1 MPSFAKAIQKVI
13 DKVAEI
19 PGVGTSVT
27 VRRVTPG
34 SYDASTGV
42 ISETTADTTV
52 KAVLQDINDREVND
66 LVQAADLKCTVAA
79 DALAYTPTTKD
90 RVVIDSKVHQIVRIR
105 TYRSGASIFSFEL
118 YLRT

>member
-1 MPSFAKAIQKVI
+1 MPSFAAAIQKVI

-19 PGVGTSVT
+19 PGVGSSVT

-34 SYDASTGV
+34 SYNTSTGV
-42 ISETTADTTV
+42 ISETTADTVV
-52 KAVLQDINDREVND
+52 KGVLQDVNDREVND

-79 DALAYTPTTKD
+79 DSLAYTPSTKD
-90 RVVIDSKVHQIVRIR
+90 RVVIDTKVHQIVRIK
-105 TYRSGASIFSFEL
+105 TFRSGASVLSYEL

>member
-1 MPSFAKAIQKVI
+1 MPSFAAALQKVI

-19 PGVGTSVT
+19 PGVGSSVT

-34 SYDASTGV
+34 SYNTSTGV
-42 ISETTADTTV
+42 ISETTADTVV
-52 KAVLQDINDREVND
+52 KGVLQDINDREVND

-79 DALAYTPTTKD
+79 DALTYTPTTKD
-90 RVVIDSKVHQIVRIR
+90 RVVIDTKVHQIVRIK
-105 TYRSGASIFSFEL
+105 TYRSGASVLSFEL

>member
-1 MPSFAKAIQKVI
+1 MPSFAKALQKVI

-19 PGVGTSVT
+19 AGVGTSGT
-27 VRRVTPG
+27 VRRVTAG
-34 SYDASTGV
+34 SYNTTTGV
-42 ISETTADTTV
+42 ISETTADTAV

-90 RVVIDSKVHQIVRIR
+90 RVVIDSKVHQIVRIK
-105 TYRSGASIFSFEL
+105 TYRSGASVLSFEL

>member
-1 MPSFAKAIQKVI
+1 MPSFAAAIQKVI

-19 PGVGTSVT
+19 PGDGTSVT

-34 SYDASTGV
+34 SYNTSTGV
-42 ISETTADTTV
+42 ISETTADTVV
-52 KAVLQDINDREVND
+52 KGVLQDVNDREVND

-79 DALAYTPTTKD
+79 DALTYTPTTKD
-90 RVVIDSKVHQIVRIR
+90 RVVIDTKVHQIVRIK
-105 TYRSGASIFSFEL
+105 TYRSGASVLSFEL

>member
-1 MPSFAKAIQKVI
+1 MPSFAAALQKVI

-27 VRRVTPG
+27 VRKVTPG
-34 SYDASTGV
+34 SYNASTGV
-42 ISETTADTTV
+42 ISETTADTAV
-52 KAVLQDINDREVND
+52 KAVLQDVNDREVND

-90 RVVIDSKVHQIVRIR
+90 RVVIDSKVHQIVRIK
-105 TYRSGASIFSFEL
+105 TFRSGASVLSYEI

>member
-27 VRRVTPG
+27 VRRVTLG
-34 SYDASTGV
+34 SYNASTGV

-79 DALAYTPTTKD
+79 DALTYTPSTKD
-90 RVVIDSKVHQIVRIR
+90 RVVIDSKVHQIVRIK
-105 TYRSGASIFSFEL
+105 TFRSGASVLSYEL